1 MEKGA
6 EQVAAWRAADQE
18 YRRCCRSDA
27 AAPSTE
33 NANLKRRHQES
44 RQRSVTNWRWS
55 MLVSTQRQTYNHH
68 AAILEMSSRSSP

>member
-44 RQRSVTNWRWS
+44 RQRSVTNWR
-55 MLVSTQRQTYNHH
+55 
-68 AAILEMSSRSSP
+68 